1 MSALEVRRIDWPE
14 YGRLCKLIAERV
26 AAEFK
31 PEEIVGIAG
40 GGTVVGATV
49 ASLLKIDFFP
59 IKISMK
65 VSEQVVRKH
74 VKITVPPTAH
84 LEKKKV
90 LLIDDRSVTGH
101 SIREAAREIS
111 KLNPSEVASAVL
123 VRGGE
128 FQPDYYAIFSFG
140 EVIFPWEEEA
150 SAPPFKPQETI
161 DK

>member
-1 MSALEVRRIDWPE
+1 MSTLEIRRINWPE
-14 YGRLCKLIAERV
+14 YGRLCKLIADRV

-59 IKISMK
+59 IKISAK
-65 VSEQVVRKH
+65 VSEHVVRKH

-84 LEKKKV
+84 LEKKRV

-101 SIREAAREIS
+101 NIREATKEIS
-111 KLNPSEVASAVL
+111 KLNPAEVASAVL
-123 VRGGE
+123 VRGGD

-140 EVIFPWEEEA
+140 EVIFPWEE
-150 SAPPFKPQETI
+150 SGKAPLNSQGPA